1 MNIQIQR
8 QKLADMNKEMQ
19 QISNLA
25 RAYANATDG
34 QRANVNINDMR
45 AQMDRYE
52 NLKKERDILQQ
63 EVVANEMAYERAL
76 QEQQAQAQKV
86 NARGTW
92 RRVPTKGNNDVPTW
106 TPTSDPTGTLTDEQY
121 AEWLNEL
128 EKEAYLSN
136 PHPIFNN
143 WDGTYYYS
151 DGTTR
156 YEDWNIVWWQS
167 TNIEVRT
174 APSGAPY
181 FYDKTTGNQVAPIGT
196 DKDGNPI
203 VVDSQWWVAT
213 MYPIDNAIQN
223 TIIANK
229 MASDAAR
236 AEDAAIKYAN
246 DVRDDTIVNLALAPT
261 YLAWG
266 VWVNGIRTAWAG
278 TNALWRAYNTA
289 NNALKYNR
297 AINRANAIW
306 NIWRTNV
313 VPASR
318 AMNVVSEWNIVNPT
332 YWNSLSNWAQRYI
345 NTANKLAN
353 EQTVNNYARQVA
365 RNYNPVLSEWNK
377 IVQSS
382 SSILPQWNVVSN
394 WVQYLNWLFN
404 KYTPFSL

>member
-121 AEWLNEL
+121 AEWLAEL

-143 WDGTYYYS
+143 GDGTYDYS
-151 DGTTR
+151 DGTKR
-156 YEDWNIVWWQS
+156 YADGTIINGESN
-167 TNIEVRT
+167 NIEVRT
-174 APSGAPY
+174 SPSWAPY

-196 DKDGNPI
+196 DKYWNPL
-203 VVDSQWWVAT
+203 VADSQWGVRT
-213 MYPIDNAIQN
+213 MYPIDNAIYN
-223 TIIANK
+223 TIVANQLSS
-229 MASDAAR
+229 AAAR
-236 AEDAAIKYAN
+236 NEDAAIKYAN
-246 DVRDDTIVNLALAPT
+246 DVRDDTVVNLALAPT

-266 VWVNGIRTAWAG
+266 VGVNWIRTAWAG

-289 NNALKYNR
+289 NNVLKYNR
-297 AINRANAIW
+297 AITRAANNPIVTTYKPTAVALKANA
-306 NIWRTNV
+306 
-313 VPASR
+313 SR
-318 AMNVVSEWNIVNPT
+318 PQIMAYENPVT
-332 YWNSLSNWAQRYI
+332 ESFINRYL

-382 SSILPQWNVVSN
+382 SSILPQWNVVNN